1 MSMASAKLDEKY
13 GAGGRQAC
21 HQVWGTCGARKLRQS
36 GVGGGKVVRKFGAA
50 GV

>member
-1 MSMASAKLDEKY
+1 MAAAELDEKY
-13 GAGGRQAC
+13 GAGGGQAR
-21 HQVWGTCGARKLRQS
+21 HQVPGTCGARKLRHS